1 MIKGNP
7 YLIFNISRSPHFHF
21 RVAPATK
28 LWPLRRIFYSLM
40 PQVLFQPEIGFSQ
53 QKLSHD
59 WGHLNHLATPAML
72 LWKLCSTCLYLWSNL
87 YLLTWDA
94 LFLGTISLL
103 ILKSQLSI
111 DYWEYVAYKIALSAG
126 PKGTRS
132 KSAIFAGQKNHPC
145 WHPEASGASGSG
157 HGRAA
162 TCLTVQE
169 DGVCCGI
176 FTKHNTI
183 IKISSISCSRGSQTS
198 LEDTGRLHGTSTGG
212 RTIKWG

>member
-72 LWKLCSTCLYLWSNL
+72 L
-87 YLLTWDA
+87 
-94 LFLGTISLL
+94 
-103 ILKSQLSI
+103 
-111 DYWEYVAYKIALSAG
+111 
-126 PKGTRS
+126 
-132 KSAIFAGQKNHPC
+132 
-145 WHPEASGASGSG
+145 
-157 HGRAA
+157 
-162 TCLTVQE
+162 
-169 DGVCCGI
+169 
-176 FTKHNTI
+176 
-183 IKISSISCSRGSQTS
+183 
-198 LEDTGRLHGTSTGG
+198 
-212 RTIKWG
+212 